1 MHTLCAVLLLAFVVL
16 ACSSPAVNKLWEEWK
31 TKHGKVY
38 DNQTEIDFRRAVW
51 EKNVHLVLRHNQEA
65 SAGKHSFTLGLNH
78 LADMT
83 AEEIN
88 ENLNGLKLEE
98 TVNFT
103 NGTFKDVSD
112 SPLPAN
118 VDWRKEGLVGPVRN
132 QGLCGSCWAFSS
144 LGALEGQLKKR
155 TGTLV
160 SLSPQN
166 LVDCSTQDGNLGC
179 RGGYIT
185 KAYSYVI
192 RNGGVDSESFYP
204 YEHKNGK
211 CRYSVQGRAGYCSKF
226 SVLPEGDEKMLQKVL
241 ASVGPISVAVNAML
255 ESFHMYSG
263 GLYNVPSCNPK
274 LINHAVL
281 LVGYGTDG
289 GQDYWLVKN
298 SWGTAWGEGGYIRL
312 ARNKNNLC
320 GIASFP
326 VYPTTSADFKCKLIP
341 PVNSAAAVHLKAGA
355 TLQAVCFVTPWLEPV
370 FFFSQI
376 LKMFQRLL
384 FTVLCGFAVADISS
398 QTDRHWELWKKTHKK
413 VYSHQIEELGR
424 RLIWE
429 MNLKLINLHN
439 LEASLNL
446 HTYELAINHFGD
458 MTPVEIAGTLM
469 GTRVPSD
476 LEMVAASFI
485 KVNASLPASVDWR
498 DKGLVTP
505 VKKQGSCG
513 ACWAF
518 SAAGAL
524 EGQLKKSTGILR
536 SLSAQNLI
544 DCTTDYGNRGCNG
557 GLIARAFKYVVDNQ
571 GIASEDAYPYIGKH
585 NQCKY
590 NPLYRAANCSGYC
603 CLPRGDEFALKEA
616 VALVGPIAVAV
627 DASRPQFRFYH
638 RGVYMDN
645 TCTQKVNHGVLVVG
659 YGREKGQ
666 DFWLVKNSWGV
677 QFGEEGYIKMARNR
691 NNQCGIAHHAC
702 FPFV

>member
-1 MHTLCAVLLLAFVVL
+1 M
-16 ACSSPAVNKLWEEWK
+16 
-31 TKHGKVY
+31 
-38 DNQTEIDFRRAVW
+38 
-51 EKNVHLVLRHNQEA
+51 
-65 SAGKHSFTLGLNH
+65 
-78 LADMT
+78 
-83 AEEIN
+83 
-88 ENLNGLKLEE
+88 NGLKLEE

-144 LGALEGQLKKR
+144 LGALEGQLKKH

-326 VYPTTSADFKCKLIP
+326 VYPT
-341 PVNSAAAVHLKAGA
+341 V
-355 TLQAVCFVTPWLEPV
+355 
-370 FFFSQI
+370 
-376 LKMFQRLL
+376 
-384 FTVLCGFAVADISS
+384 
-398 QTDRHWELWKKTHKK
+398 
-413 VYSHQIEELGR
+413 
-424 RLIWE
+424 
-429 MNLKLINLHN
+429 
-439 LEASLNL
+439 
-446 HTYELAINHFGD
+446 
-458 MTPVEIAGTLM
+458 
-469 GTRVPSD
+469 
-476 LEMVAASFI
+476 
-485 KVNASLPASVDWR
+485 
-498 DKGLVTP
+498 
-505 VKKQGSCG
+505 
-513 ACWAF
+513 
-518 SAAGAL
+518 
-524 EGQLKKSTGILR
+524 
-536 SLSAQNLI
+536 
-544 DCTTDYGNRGCNG
+544 
-557 GLIARAFKYVVDNQ
+557 
-571 GIASEDAYPYIGKH
+571 
-585 NQCKY
+585 
-590 NPLYRAANCSGYC
+590 
-603 CLPRGDEFALKEA
+603 
-616 VALVGPIAVAV
+616 
-627 DASRPQFRFYH
+627 
-638 RGVYMDN
+638 
-645 TCTQKVNHGVLVVG
+645 
-659 YGREKGQ
+659 
-666 DFWLVKNSWGV
+666 
-677 QFGEEGYIKMARNR
+677 
-691 NNQCGIAHHAC
+691 
-702 FPFV
+702 

>member
-16 ACSSPAVNKLWEEWK
+16 ACSSPVVNKLWEEWK

-38 DNQTEIDFRRAVW
+38 DNQIDFRRAVW

-204 YEHKNGK
+204 YEHKVILDTKTYSNGK

-326 VYPTTSADFKCKLIP
+326 VYPT
-341 PVNSAAAVHLKAGA
+341 V
-355 TLQAVCFVTPWLEPV
+355 
-370 FFFSQI
+370 
-376 LKMFQRLL
+376 
-384 FTVLCGFAVADISS
+384 
-398 QTDRHWELWKKTHKK
+398 
-413 VYSHQIEELGR
+413 
-424 RLIWE
+424 
-429 MNLKLINLHN
+429 
-439 LEASLNL
+439 
-446 HTYELAINHFGD
+446 
-458 MTPVEIAGTLM
+458 
-469 GTRVPSD
+469 
-476 LEMVAASFI
+476 
-485 KVNASLPASVDWR
+485 
-498 DKGLVTP
+498 
-505 VKKQGSCG
+505 
-513 ACWAF
+513 
-518 SAAGAL
+518 
-524 EGQLKKSTGILR
+524 
-536 SLSAQNLI
+536 
-544 DCTTDYGNRGCNG
+544 
-557 GLIARAFKYVVDNQ
+557 
-571 GIASEDAYPYIGKH
+571 
-585 NQCKY
+585 
-590 NPLYRAANCSGYC
+590 
-603 CLPRGDEFALKEA
+603 
-616 VALVGPIAVAV
+616 
-627 DASRPQFRFYH
+627 
-638 RGVYMDN
+638 
-645 TCTQKVNHGVLVVG
+645 
-659 YGREKGQ
+659 
-666 DFWLVKNSWGV
+666 
-677 QFGEEGYIKMARNR
+677 
-691 NNQCGIAHHAC
+691 
-702 FPFV
+702 

>member
-16 ACSSPAVNKLWEEWK
+16 TCSSPAVNKLWEEWK

-88 ENLNGLKLEE
+88 EKLNGLKLEE

-112 SPLPAN
+112 SPLPVN

-226 SVLPEGDEKMLQKVL
+226 SILPEGDEKMLQKVL

-281 LVGYGTDG
+281 LVGYGTDA

-326 VYPTTSADFKCKLIP
+326 VYPT
-341 PVNSAAAVHLKAGA
+341 V
-355 TLQAVCFVTPWLEPV
+355 
-370 FFFSQI
+370 
-376 LKMFQRLL
+376 
-384 FTVLCGFAVADISS
+384 
-398 QTDRHWELWKKTHKK
+398 
-413 VYSHQIEELGR
+413 
-424 RLIWE
+424 
-429 MNLKLINLHN
+429 
-439 LEASLNL
+439 
-446 HTYELAINHFGD
+446 
-458 MTPVEIAGTLM
+458 
-469 GTRVPSD
+469 
-476 LEMVAASFI
+476 
-485 KVNASLPASVDWR
+485 
-498 DKGLVTP
+498 
-505 VKKQGSCG
+505 
-513 ACWAF
+513 
-518 SAAGAL
+518 
-524 EGQLKKSTGILR
+524 
-536 SLSAQNLI
+536 
-544 DCTTDYGNRGCNG
+544 
-557 GLIARAFKYVVDNQ
+557 
-571 GIASEDAYPYIGKH
+571 
-585 NQCKY
+585 
-590 NPLYRAANCSGYC
+590 
-603 CLPRGDEFALKEA
+603 
-616 VALVGPIAVAV
+616 
-627 DASRPQFRFYH
+627 
-638 RGVYMDN
+638 
-645 TCTQKVNHGVLVVG
+645 
-659 YGREKGQ
+659 
-666 DFWLVKNSWGV
+666 
-677 QFGEEGYIKMARNR
+677 
-691 NNQCGIAHHAC
+691 
-702 FPFV
+702 